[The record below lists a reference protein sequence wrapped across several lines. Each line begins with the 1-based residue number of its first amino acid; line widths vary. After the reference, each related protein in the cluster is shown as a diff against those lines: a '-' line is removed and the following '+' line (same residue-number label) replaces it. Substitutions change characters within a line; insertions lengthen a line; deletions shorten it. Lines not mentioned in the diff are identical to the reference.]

1 MCELLLC
8 EGRTYSGVRSG
19 WCRMLSMS
27 EYLNYDIVVIM
38 FCSVLLIFLLY
49 CCEAPQQRTRRV
61 AAHNRIVGDWYCQT
75 SMVASAA

>member
-8 EGRTYSGVRSG
+8 EGWTYSGVGSG
-19 WCRMLSMS
+19 CCCRMLFMS

-49 CCEAPQQRTRRV
+49 CCEAPQQRV
-61 AAHNRIVGDWYCQT
+61 AARSRGVGDRYCQT